1 MKELLIT
8 LDKRAGAPLYEQI
21 YTYIK
26 EEIQRGKIRPGE
38 ELPSSRALA
47 GLLSVS
53 RSTVDTAY
61 AQLVSE
67 GYLRSRPCRGYFAC
81 GIEGLLLEDGGAGEL
96 RETKPRES
104 RPARQEHT
112 WIYDFAVN
120 GIDPEGFPQNLW
132 RKLARQALG
141 GPPEELY
148 QLGDP
153 RGESGLRK
161 AVASYLHHARG
172 VEADAEQ
179 IIVGAGNDFLL
190 MLLSVVLGR
199 TVPIAM
205 ENPTYRSA
213 WECFKNLGH
222 PLCAVEMDASG
233 MLPEALE
240 ASGARVA
247 YVMPSHQFPMGMV
260 MPVKR
265 RLQLLNWAA
274 AEEGRYIIED
284 DYDSEFR
291 YRGKPVPALQGFDQ
305 RERVIYLGT
314 FSKALAPAV
323 RISYMV
329 LPPPLMRL
337 YEERGRSF
345 SATVSR
351 ADQKIIELF
360 LEGGYFERHL
370 NRMRTVYKGK
380 RDAMVKE
387 LRELG
392 GFGKI
397 SGGEAGLHLLTEP
410 PEGMTEEEAA
420 ARAARAGIRVYPLGD
435 YYTGRAKR
443 KFQGILLGYAAL
455 PEKQIV
461 PALELL
467 HRAWEIKA
475 PAAGS
480 KVSSKRGGP

>member
-8 LDKRAGAPLYEQI
+8 LDKRAGTPLYEQI

-26 EEIQRGKIRPGE
+26 TEIQQGKIRPGE

-47 GLLSVS
+47 GLLAVS
-53 RSTVDTAY
+53 RSTIDTAY

-81 GIEGLLLEDGGAGEL
+81 GIEELLLTGADTALAQKTQPTGHSPQ
-96 RETKPRES
+96 REKPAWR
-104 RPARQEHT
+104 
-112 WIYDFAVN
+112 YDFAVN

-132 RKLARQALG
+132 RKLARQVLSGAPG
-141 GPPEELY
+141 DLY

-153 RGESGLRK
+153 RGEEGLRR
-161 AVASYLHHARG
+161 AIASYLHHARG
-172 VEADAEQ
+172 VKAEAGQ
-179 IIVGAGNDFLL
+179 IIVGAGNDYLL
-190 MLLSVVLGR
+190 MLLSVILGR
-199 TVPIAM
+199 AVPIAM
-205 ENPTYRSA
+205 ENPTYRNA
-213 WECFKNLGH
+213 WECFRHLGH
-222 PLCAVEMDASG
+222 PLCAVEMDGAG

-240 ASGARVA
+240 TSGAQAA

-265 RLQLLNWAA
+265 RLQLLHWAA
-274 AEEGRYIIED
+274 AKEGRYIIED

-329 LPPPLMRL
+329 LPPALMRL
-337 YEERGRSF
+337 YEERGSSF

-351 ADQKIIELF
+351 VDQKMMELF
-360 LEGGYFERHL
+360 LEGGHFERHL

-380 RDAMVKE
+380 RDAMVKG
-387 LRELG
+387 LREFCGLG
-392 GFGKI
+392 RI
-397 SGGEAGLHLLTEP
+397 LGEQAGLHLLAEP
-410 PEGMTEEEAA
+410 PRGMGEEEAVE
-420 ARAARAGIRVYPLGD
+420 RAARAGVRVYPLGD
-435 YYTGRAKR
+435 YYTGESGRR
-443 KFQGILLGYAAL
+443 SYGVLLGYATL
-455 PEKQIV
+455 PEEQIG
-461 PALELL
+461 PALGCLR
-467 HRAWEIKA
+467 RAWE
-475 PAAGS
+475 PL
-480 KVSSKRGGP
+480 P